1 MVAERHHQIKWHR
14 LVCDVVA
21 AARWIWRRMMVWWV
35 ENLTRD
41 VQIISQFSIFYCW
54 NSHAR
59 YQFNNSCVCV
69 CGFFIWLCNGA
80 LFKVRD
86 VDFFLCVLIGWKNS
100 ILRWKRIAFKLNSN
114 LYQKIT
120 CLRPKSEFN
129 IIKKIKNQSS
139 RCVRGTLP
147 AQQSRMRIFP
157 M

>member
-14 LVCDVVA
+14 LVCDVVVA

-35 ENLTRD
+35 ENLSRD

-69 CGFFIWLCNGA
+69 CGFLSGCAMVHFSKYVMWIFSSVCWSDEKKL
-80 LFKVRD
+80 
-86 VDFFLCVLIGWKNS
+86 DFEMK
-100 ILRWKRIAFKLNSN
+100 KIAFKLNSN

-129 IIKKIKNQSS
+129 IIKKN
-139 RCVRGTLP
+139 
-147 AQQSRMRIFP
+147 
-157 M
+157 